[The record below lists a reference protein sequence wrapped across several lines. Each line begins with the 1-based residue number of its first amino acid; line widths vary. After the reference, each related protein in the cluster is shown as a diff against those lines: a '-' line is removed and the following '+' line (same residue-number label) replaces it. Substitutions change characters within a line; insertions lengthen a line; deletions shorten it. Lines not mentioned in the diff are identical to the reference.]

1 MKLICRYFGT
11 SDYATMLTTMQ
22 SFTAA
27 RNEHSCDELWFT
39 EHPPVFTLGR
49 AGKAQH
55 LLNPGNIPQ
64 LRSDRGGQVT
74 YHGPGQL
81 VGYMLFDLKRLGMG
95 VKQFV
100 SATEQVL
107 IDFLADNAINGTRRD
122 NAPGVYVDDKKIAAL
137 GLRIRRHCTYHGFS
151 LNVDMDLS
159 PFLRINPCGYAGLAV
174 TQLHDLGVDH
184 SLRSAGD
191 ALCTQIQRV
200 FRYTEL
206 SINNKPVT
214 SNDQAQSALP

>member
-1 MKLICRYFGT
+1 MKLICRYFGK
-11 SDYATMLTTMQ
+11 SDYATMLATMRN
-22 SFTAA
+22 FTAA
-27 RNEHSCDELWFT
+27 RNEHSCDEFWLT

-49 AGKAQH
+49 AGKAEH

-64 LRSDRGGQVT
+64 LCSDRGGQVT

-81 VGYMLFDLKRLGMG
+81 IGYMLFDLKRLDMG

-122 NAPGVYVDDKKIAAL
+122 NAPGVYVEDKKIAAL

-191 ALCTQIQRV
+191 ALCVQIQRV

-206 SINNKPVT
+206 SVKNKSIT
-214 SNDQAQSALP
+214 SNDQTQSSSP